1 MKIIVQGIVSLLI
14 MVTLIINNKKHDSRI
29 AIFTKCYIA
38 IDSVSIGLL
47 FRKYNMIDIAW
58 WERISHNE
66 PKLKITD
73 ETFLSMKAKFV
84 IAVREITYWIIFLFT
99 KHVDCLNLNLFHN
112 YQILIGIPIINPTNR
127 VYCLILDRIKSCY
140 GESEIIYMV
149 PKEVQNTLSSMKVN
163 E

>member
-1 MKIIVQGIVSLLI
+1 

-58 WERISHNE
+58 WERIPHNE

-73 ETFLSMKAKFV
+73 E
-84 IAVREITYWIIFLFT
+84 
-99 KHVDCLNLNLFHN
+99 C
-112 YQILIGIPIINPTNR
+112 NR
-127 VYCLILDRIKSCY
+127 VKILQVFPQFLVFGFFHSFFSVIESSFRIYLRELAPTACNNGTADFKSKY
-140 GESEIIYMV
+140 DL
-149 PKEVQNTLSSMKVN
+149 N
-163 E
+163 

>member
-140 GESEIIYMV
+140 GESEIIYN
-149 PKEVQNTLSSMKVN
+149 KNDKDKRGYTH
-163 E
+163 

>member
-112 YQILIGIPIINPTNR
+112 YRILIGIPIINPTNR